1 MMYQAGLLEGRNSS
15 YKARNPRA
23 IAIAVKITK
32 NQIAA
37 NGNGLETC
45 RAPSCGLY
53 FTLCNT
59 YKYQPREMFLS
70 WWYWSFTS
78 WLRKKNKDAVKA
90 IKKEWKP
97 LELLLQS
104 STAVTAVG
112 KMKMK
117 LVLEV
122 LDLEWSKNAFIQ
134 NSNPR
139 VKVWKIV
146 GEKNREKKEV
156 IPNTDQECQSFVAFR
171 PSLCMLWYCG
181 GMLGHAHARVW

>member
-1 MMYQAGLLEGRNSS
+1 MIYQEGLLEGRNSS
-15 YKARNPRA
+15 CKARNPRA
-23 IAIAVKITK
+23 FAIAVKITK

-90 IKKEWKP
+90 IKKKES
-97 LELLLQS
+97 LESFYYRVLQLLLLKGRWKWSAFSKFLILSGVKTHSYRIPIQELKFEKS
-104 STAVTAVG
+104 SERKTG
-112 KMKMK
+112 KKRK
-117 LVLEV
+117 LSPTP
-122 LDLEWSKNAFIQ
+122 SKNA
-134 NSNPR
+134 NH
-139 VKVWKIV
+139 
-146 GEKNREKKEV
+146 
-156 IPNTDQECQSFVAFR
+156 
-171 PSLCMLWYCG
+171 L
-181 GMLGHAHARVW
+181 